1 MHWKKSVDF
10 IHTNLLKIIKPSVG
24 KFVIRLHLNHQ
35 RKLSIQTNN
44 ISTNEKSNIS
54 HHVLLQVTKERQCI
68 KQRLQNIS
76 VYRDYRLIT
85 WYENENHKILRR
97 LNKQEFEN
105 NVEFIMLVC
114 ASLIKQPFF
123 VHSHLCFTMHC

>member
-1 MHWKKSVDF
+1 M
-10 IHTNLLKIIKPSVG
+10 
-24 KFVIRLHLNHQ
+24 
-35 RKLSIQTNN
+35 SIQTNN
-44 ISTNEKSNIS
+44 ITTNEKSNIL
-54 HHVLLQVTKERQCI
+54 HHVLLPVTKERQCI
-68 KQRLQNIS
+68 KQRLQHIS
-76 VYRDYRLIT
+76 VYRDYCLIT

-105 NVEFIMLVC
+105 NVEFIMHVC